1 MEKCRRIASCAK
13 TIPAIGALKPAA
25 MAPAT
30 PQPMN
35 ISVLSTPPVV
45 CRKKLPIV
53 APKWTSG
60 PYWPTDAP
68 PLAEMKAASVDPKPD
83 LISSSLSLRCAAWM
97 ASAGPCHRLIPNTR
111 RTTKMAATAT
121 SRLTIGAKDIGRS
134 PTRSRSNNCPSRRD
148 DSALTPRTNPLDTI
162 AITRPKPS
170 PVIVPIA
177 INLSRDA
184 VAPAFSL
191 F

>member
-1 MEKCRRIASCAK
+1 MTRLMLTPDRSKIWAEPKKASLNHTDDTLAIAIGAIARMEKCRRTASCAK

-25 MAPAT
+25 IAPAT

-83 LISSSLSLRCAAWM
+83 LTSSSLSLRCAAWM

-121 SRLTIGAKDIGRS
+121 SRLTIGAKEIGRS
-134 PTRSRSNNCPSRRD
+134 PTRSRSNNCPREGMT
-148 DSALTPRTNPLDTI
+148 AL
-162 AITRPKPS
+162 
-170 PVIVPIA
+170 
-177 INLSRDA
+177 
-184 VAPAFSL
+184 
-191 F
+191 